1 MAMERNILA
10 GILSFSIGGTIIM
23 FVLRFVTSVVYVEQ
37 LMDWVNF
44 LSWTITLS
52 LVGFILLGFGLY
64 LIIKNAIKKPKQTAS

>member
-1 MAMERNILA
+1 
-10 GILSFSIGGTIIM
+10 LSFSIGGTIIM

>member
-1 MAMERNILA
+1 MERNVLA